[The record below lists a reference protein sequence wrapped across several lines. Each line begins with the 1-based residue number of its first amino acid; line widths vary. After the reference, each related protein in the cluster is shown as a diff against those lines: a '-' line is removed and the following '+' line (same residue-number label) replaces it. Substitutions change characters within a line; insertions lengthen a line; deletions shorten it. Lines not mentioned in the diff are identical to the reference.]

1 MLNLAAAHLDP
12 ESHPLGTAIRS
23 ALKPGK
29 RISELERIGLGWRI
43 NKFGVIVSN
52 GATGGYR
59 AAILIHP
66 PTDLAVI
73 VMVNSQLGGVV
84 GGRAGLFDQIAAALV
99 NVVLGG
105 RLLILNCRI

>member
-1 MLNLAAAHLDP
+1 MENQQ
-12 ESHPLGTAIRS
+12 IRRDC
-23 ALKPGK
+23 KQQH
-29 RISELERIGLGWRI
+29 
-43 NKFGVIVSN
+43 
-52 GATGGYR
+52 TGGYP

-99 NVVLGG
+99 NVVLDAGS
-105 RLLILNCRI
+105 